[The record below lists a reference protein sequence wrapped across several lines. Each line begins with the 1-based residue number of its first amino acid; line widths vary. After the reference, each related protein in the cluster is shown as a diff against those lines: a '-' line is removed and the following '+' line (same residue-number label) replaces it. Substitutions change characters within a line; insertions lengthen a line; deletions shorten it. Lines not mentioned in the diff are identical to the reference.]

1 MRGGEGAS
9 GTDGAGTCDWR
20 AVRVKGFNLAPLGW
34 EEASGGAKLH
44 SLQSPH
50 RQCLWLPHLRLI
62 KPTLSDEQASD
73 FMSEMLRRRRWLRFR
88 SESLGS
94 LHICCPQRVKFSHH
108 LPLEMVVGRVSTGW
122 FIRLRT
128 PHSSFFPLHLPLD
141 WWSVFL
147 LLHVEPNLERVTE
160 LSGAAPKRQ
169 RGAAVDNLK
178 EISSSTTAQSKWEDI
193 CSLQKFS

>member
-44 SLQSPH
+44 SSQSPH

-94 LHICCPQRVKFSHH
+94 PHICCPQRVKFSHH

-128 PHSSFFPLHLPLD
+128 PHSSFFPPASATWLMERFSLITC
-141 WWSVFL
+141 WTKFRKGNR
-147 LLHVEPNLERVTE
+147 VEWGSSQEATQRRCWQF
-160 LSGAAPKRQ
+160 KRNKQ
-169 RGAAVDNLK
+169 QHN
-178 EISSSTTAQSKWEDI
+178 STI
-193 CSLQKFS
+193 

>member
-9 GTDGAGTCDWR
+9 GADGAGTCDWH
-20 AVRVKGFNLAPLGW
+20 AVWVKGFNLAPLGW

-44 SLQSPH
+44 SSSSPH
-50 RQCLWLPHLRLI
+50 RQSLWLPHLRLI

-73 FMSEMLRRRRWLRFR
+73 AEEDFESEMLRRTRSLPFC

-94 LHICCPQRVKFSHH
+94 PHICCPQRVKFSHH

-128 PHSSFFPLHLPLD
+128 PHSSFF
-141 WWSVFL
+141 SCIC
-147 LLHVEPNLERVTE
+147 NLID
-160 LSGAAPKRQ
+160 GAF
-169 RGAAVDNLK
+169 
-178 EISSSTTAQSKWEDI
+178 
-193 CSLQKFS
+193 FSYYMLNQI